1 MGDAAQ
7 AILYSIEVFGI
18 DSSVLAPRNSPSAS
32 PQRLSWRKSMGAARV
47 VMHWSL
53 ALSRLTGS
61 GSLGS
66 PVPSMV
72 ASRLTKWPPE
82 DPPEPP
88 MRVGLMPYF
97 AALYRMNR
105 TARCTSSRGAGYRKV
120 GAARWVIANTV

>member
-7 AILYSIEVFGI
+7 AVLYSIDVFGV
-18 DSSVLAPRNSPSAS
+18 DSTALAPRNSASAS
-32 PQRLSWRKSMGAARV
+32 ATMLGLIRRRSIGAART

-72 ASRLTKWPPE
+72 ASMLTRWPPE
-82 DPPEPP
+82 DPPKPP

-97 AALYRMNR
+97 AALYLMNR

-120 GAARWVIANTV
+120 GVARW